1 MGSQDHTVFDF
12 WEHSVRVF
20 PHGISRLKRSTLK
33 SRCKTSSPSPR
44 GEITSFSRHSSLRMR
59 RALLSSDLRSSGY
72 LNLGITLTLPFKVDD
87 DSDFDML
94 HSDYKIAF
102 NRFGVSFRRRF
113 PNSACIFRHELQQRG
128 APHCHLVCW
137 LSSVDFHLV
146 KVGRYSTLSD
156 FRSIVFDMWA
166 SSLVGFSW
174 PVCRLSSFSRHGV
187 KVDVL
192 SDNIAMYRYISD
204 HASKHKKSQLGY
216 RGKQWG
222 YINRRVFVPSPS
234 LDLCFTRPSQMVC
247 FNRHVSKCSRFFV
260 GEGKN
265 RRLSK
270 RRDGRSVVFVDRSTV
285 LNLHTAIV
293 NGVVCHYS
301 ELLDF

>member
-1 MGSQDHTVFDF
+1 MGSQSKTVFDF
-12 WEHSVRVF
+12 WEDSIKVF
-20 PHGISRLKRSTLK
+20 PHGISRYKRSSLRSACK
-33 SRCKTSSPSPR
+33 SSSPSLR

-59 RALLSSDLRSSGY
+59 RALLSNELPSCA
-72 LNLGITLTLPFKVDD
+72 NLGITLTLPFVVDS
-87 DSDFDML
+87 DSDFDRL

-113 PNSACIFRHELQQRG
+113 PNSACIFRHELQKRG
-128 APHCHLVCW
+128 VPHCHLVCW
-137 LSSVDFHLV
+137 LSSLDFDLV
-146 KVGRYSTLSD
+146 LRGRYSTIQD
-156 FRSIVFDMWA
+156 FRSLIFSIWC

-174 PVCRLSSFSRHGV
+174 SVSRLSSFSRHGV
-187 KVDVL
+187 KVDLL

-222 YINRRVFVPSPS
+222 YINRRLFVSS
-234 LDLCFTRPSQMVC
+234 SSVELCFARPSQMVC

-260 GEGKN
+260 GEGNK

-270 RRDGRSVVFVDRSTV
+270 RRDGRSVVFIDRSTV
-285 LNLHTAIV
+285 LDLHTAIV
-293 NGVVCHYS
+293 NGRVCPFDD
-301 ELLDF
+301 LFNF